1 MHVSVVMAI
10 MEKFVYGNAKD
21 NNTHGAVGIADE
33 GTGMAKSVWYYWFD
47 IGPAMADVEDKPSGK
62 EYISI

>member
-33 GTGMAKSVWYYWFD
+33 GTGMAKSVWY
-47 IGPAMADVEDKPSGK
+47 
-62 EYISI
+62 